1 MKTEIYLSKGKGG
14 LFINLNN
21 VNRNNAIRI
30 DDDVFDAIE
39 YLLAKIETS
48 EHKIKELKDDIEK
61 IRHITYATF
70 GEGWTYEKATI
81 EQKKIADIDKIIYPK
96 YYNSENENK
105 Q

>member
-1 MKTEIYLSKGKGG
+1 MTAKELLEQTEVWK
-14 LFINLNN
+14 
-21 VNRNNAIRI
+21 
-30 DDDVFDAIE
+30 
-39 YLLAKIETS
+39 KIEDDNLDKKVMIEFAEEYA
-48 EHKIKELKDDIEK
+48 EHKTKVMKDDIEK